1 MLLLQM
7 KRSLA
12 KSTIS
17 KFQVM
22 IPSEM
27 TVQLVKEEVLPFLH
41 KMAWLYIQNIGML
54 ISKS

>member
-1 MLLLQM
+1 MSLLQM

-41 KMAWLYIQNIGML
+41 KMA
-54 ISKS
+54 